1 MLHVRTGGMDGRDR
15 RRIQQARIAEA
26 DAQAE
31 FLRPS
36 TERVCFN
43 HDLARPPDSQSLMPG
58 RLEQALHLPV
68 PDEVLMRLVF
78 RFCTCWSILFCYAK
92 A

>member
-1 MLHVRTGGMDGRDR
+1 MYLR
-15 RRIQQARIAEA
+15 AEWTAGIVHALSRLGSQRA

-31 FLRPS
+31 FERPS
-36 TERVCFN
+36 TERVRVN
-43 HDLARPPDSQSLMPG
+43 HDLVRPPDSQSLMPR